1 MRVWNRVF
9 AIGLVSAMGCGA
21 WLSASN
27 AADIFEDIVATS
39 APVLDID
46 PSLRSVGM
54 GGASTAVFWGNNPNH
69 WANPALL
76 GSVTGV
82 RFEASDVSLLPE
94 ALPGFKFRTRRA
106 TLGYGCL
113 GVALVGEPFDGLGEQ
128 SLGGGALP
136 ADPNVL
142 AQTLLLPH
150 ETARSWGAGVSAAR
164 GLESLAHGRGHD
176 APAITRRNDVEFGIN
191 RKTVTDNTNEP
202 TNPQH
207 LTAYDYGVLARTSVP
222 LRRTLRGVPG
232 HVHALRRRALARQG
246 CARLGFERHV

>member
-1 MRVWNRVF
+1 MRVWNRMF

-27 AADIFEDIVATS
+27 AADSFEDIVATS

-94 ALPGFKFRTRRA
+94 ALPGGTPPKF
-106 TLGYGCL
+106 
-113 GVALVGEPFDGLGEQ
+113 
-128 SLGGGALP
+128 
-136 ADPNVL
+136 
-142 AQTLLLPH
+142 
-150 ETARSWGAGVSAAR
+150 
-164 GLESLAHGRGHD
+164 
-176 APAITRRNDVEFGIN
+176 
-191 RKTVTDNTNEP
+191 
-202 TNPQH
+202 
-207 LTAYDYGVLARTSVP
+207 
-222 LRRTLRGVPG
+222 
-232 HVHALRRRALARQG
+232 
-246 CARLGFERHV
+246 